1 MTWFGGLIYTE
12 AMKPKIKFFPV
23 SILLLITVLIWTLAA
38 CRSGEKQSTGTGART
53 YKVAVIPKGTT
64 HEFWKAVHA
73 GAVKAGR
80 EFGVE
85 IFWKG
90 PQKEDDRA
98 QQITVV
104 EDFISRRVDG
114 IVLAPLDDRALMR
127 PVNEAMREGIP
138 VVIMDSNLQGD
149 NYISFVA
156 TDNYQGG
163 VLAARRLAE
172 VLGGRGKIFLIRYL
186 EGSASTTFR
195 EQGFLETITREY
207 PEIELLVKDQFA
219 GTTTES
225 AYQLT
230 ENLLSRY
237 PRVEGIFTPNES
249 STFGALRALQ
259 HFGLAGKVKLV
270 GFDSSIKLIQALE
283 KNEIQGLVL
292 QDPMKMGYLSV
303 KVLLDHIQGRP
314 VEKRIDTGVTLAT
327 PENMNQ
333 PEIRDLLEPD
343 FARYVR

>member
-1 MTWFGGLIYTE
+1 
-12 AMKPKIKFFPV
+12 MKPRRKIRLV
-23 SILLLITVLIWTLAA
+23 ILCLSLAVLTWSLVA
-38 CRSGEKQSTGTGART
+38 CRSGDQPTAGSAART
-53 YKVAVIPKGTT
+53 YKIAVIPKGTT

-73 GAVKAGR
+73 GAVKAGQ
-80 EFGVE
+80 ELGVE

-114 IVLAPLDDRALMR
+114 IVLAPLDDRAMMR
-127 PVNEAMREGIP
+127 PVDEAMREGIP

-172 VLGGRGKIFLIRYL
+172 VLGGKGKIFLIRYL

-207 PEIELLVKDQFA
+207 PGIELLVRDQFA

-237 PRVEGIFTPNES
+237 PQVEGIFAPNES

-259 HFGLAGKVKLV
+259 HFGLAGRVKLV
-270 GFDSSIKLIQALE
+270 GFDSSVKLIQALE

-303 KVLLDHIQGRP
+303 KVLVDYIQGRP
-314 VEKRIDTGVTLAT
+314 VEKRIDTGVSLAT

-333 PEIRDLLEPD
+333 PEIRNLLEPD
-343 FARYVR
+343 FASYVR

>member
-1 MTWFGGLIYTE
+1 
-12 AMKPKIKFFPV
+12 MKPRRKLPLAIICL
-23 SILLLITVLIWTLAA
+23 SLAVLIWSLAS
-38 CRSGEKQSTGTGART
+38 CRSGDQPATGSGTRT
-53 YKVAVIPKGTT
+53 YKIAVIPKGTT

-73 GAVKAGR
+73 GAVKAGQ
-80 EFGVE
+80 ELGVE

-114 IVLAPLDDRALMR
+114 IVLAPLDDRAMMR
-127 PVNEAMREGIP
+127 PVDEAMREGIP

-149 NYISFVA
+149 NFISFVA
-156 TDNYQGG
+156 TDNFQGG
-163 VLAARRLAE
+163 VLAAHRLAE
-172 VLGGRGKIFLIRYL
+172 VLGGKGKIFLIRYL

-207 PEIELLVKDQFA
+207 PGIELLVKDQFA

-237 PRVEGIFTPNES
+237 PQVEGIFAPNES

-270 GFDSSIKLIQALE
+270 GFDSSSKLIQALGN
-283 KNEIQGLVL
+283 NEIQGLVL

-303 KVLLDHIQGRP
+303 RVLVDHLQGRP
-314 VEKRIDTGVTLAT
+314 VEKRIDTGVSLAT

-333 PEIRDLLEPD
+333 PEIKNLLEPD
-343 FARYVR
+343 FASYVR

>member
-12 AMKPKIKFFPV
+12 AMKPKVKFLPV
-23 SILLLITVLIWTLAA
+23 IIFLLITVLIWTAAA
-38 CRSGEKQSTGTGART
+38 CRRGDKQSSGPRT

-73 GAVKAGR
+73 GAVKAGQ
-80 EFGVE
+80 ELGVE

-127 PVNEAMREGIP
+127 PVDEAMREGIP

-172 VLGGRGKIFLIRYL
+172 VLGGKGKIFLIRYL

-195 EQGFLETITREY
+195 EQGFLETITRDY
-207 PEIELLVKDQFA
+207 PGIEFLVKDQFA

-237 PRVEGIFTPNES
+237 PQVEGIFAPNES
-249 STFGALRALQ
+249 STFGALRACSISAWP
-259 HFGLAGKVKLV
+259 GR
-270 GFDSSIKLIQALE
+270 SSWWALTA
-283 KNEIQGLVL
+283 
-292 QDPMKMGYLSV
+292 PSS
-303 KVLLDHIQGRP
+303 
-314 VEKRIDTGVTLAT
+314 
-327 PENMNQ
+327 
-333 PEIRDLLEPD
+333 
-343 FARYVR
+343 

>member
-1 MTWFGGLIYTE
+1 
-12 AMKPKIKFFPV
+12 MKPRLNFFPAIIFLTV
-23 SILLLITVLIWTLAA
+23 MVLIWTMSACSSGDKQAA
-38 CRSGEKQSTGTGART
+38 APGART
-53 YKVAVIPKGTT
+53 YRIAVIPKGTT
-64 HEFWKAVHA
+64 HEFWKAVQA
-73 GAVKAGR
+73 GAVKAGQ
-80 EFGVE
+80 ELGVK

-127 PVNEAMREGIP
+127 PVDEAMREGIP

-156 TDNYQGG
+156 TDNYRGG
-163 VLAARRLAE
+163 VLAAHRLAE
-172 VLGGRGKIFLIRYL
+172 VLGGKGKIFLIRYL

-207 PEIELLVKDQFA
+207 PGIELLVKDQFA

-237 PRVEGIFTPNES
+237 PRVEGIFAPNES

-259 HFGLAGKVKLV
+259 HFGLAGRVKLV

-303 KVLLDHIQGRP
+303 RVLLDHIQGRP
-314 VEKRIDTGVTLAT
+314 VEKRIDTGVSLAT

-333 PEIRDLLEPD
+333 PEIRNLLEPD
-343 FARYVR
+343 IARYVR

>member
-1 MTWFGGLIYTE
+1 
-12 AMKPKIKFFPV
+12 MKIMKIMKKYFFCFLCLTI
-23 SILLLITVLIWTLAA
+23 SLLLTGCGSRSERGGEAA
-38 CRSGEKQSTGTGART
+38 TRT
-53 YKVAVIPKGTT
+53 YKIAVIPKGTT

-73 GAVKAGR
+73 GAVKAGQ
-80 EFGVE
+80 ELGVE

-127 PVNEAMREGIP
+127 PVAEAMREGIP

-149 NYISFVA
+149 DYISFVA

-163 VLAARRLAE
+163 VLAAHRLAQ
-172 VLGGRGKIFLIRYL
+172 VLGKKGKIFLIRYL

-195 EQGFLETITREY
+195 EQGFLETISRDY
-207 PEIELLVKDQFA
+207 PEIEILVKDQFA

-237 PRVEGIFTPNES
+237 PQVEGIFAPNES

-259 HFGLAGKVKLV
+259 HFGLAGRVKLV

-303 KVLLDHIQGRP
+303 KVLVEHIQGRA
-314 VEKRIDTGVTLAT
+314 VDRRIDTGVSLAT
-327 PENMNQ
+327 PDNMNQ
-333 PEIRDLLEPD
+333 PEIRNLLEPD
-343 FARYVR
+343 FSKYVR